1 LTSGIARRP
10 QPARRAIAAAL
21 AALAPALVL
30 GACDSGGSK
39 KTERTPEAP
48 PARAVTAPPAR
59 SFLEQL
65 IPPQGGVLASARV
78 PGQIRRLVARLP
90 LERKVAQ
97 LLLVGFEGSD
107 ASAPFFDRLRRMD
120 LGGVVI
126 QRRNYAGEASLTALT
141 DAVANAV
148 AGRAHQP
155 PFVVAPQ
162 EGGEFSAF
170 PDLPPPSAA
179 GELGNVADAASEA
192 RRAARTLKR
201 LGLNGVLA
209 PDADVGA
216 SAPDPLGPR
225 AYADDPVQV
234 SSYATA
240 VVAAYRRERML
251 SAPSHFP
258 GIGAAAQT
266 TDEGPTSVG
275 LSMRELERRDL
286 RPFRAVIRAGAP
298 AILVGHAAYAPDS
311 FVLPASLSRAIE
323 TNLLRGGLGFRGI
336 AITDDLQAGAIVA
349 GNTVAKAAVQA
360 VQAGADMV
368 WISGPEADWASA
380 YNALLAAVTT
390 RSIPLTRLNAAVTRI
405 VTVKRELG
413 LRVRRTPVTVPPT
426 VPPTAPAAPG
436 TTTPGTTPAAPA
448 PATTTP

>member
-1 LTSGIARRP
+1 LTQGIARRP
-10 QPARRAIAAAL
+10 HPARRAIAAAL
-21 AALAPALVL
+21 VAVGGALGLA
-30 GACDSGGSK
+30 ACDSGGDRPK
-39 KTERTPEAP
+39 PPVAP
-48 PARAVTAPPAR
+48 PAARPAHSPPPR
-59 SFLEQL
+59 SFLERL
-65 IPPQGGVLASARV
+65 IPPEGGVLPSART

-97 LLLVGFEGSD
+97 LLMVGFDGQD
-107 ASAPFFDRLRRMD
+107 ASAPFFATLGRLD

-126 QRRNYAGEASLTALT
+126 QRRNYTGEAALTALT

-148 AGRAHQP
+148 AGRGHEP

-170 PDLPPPSAA
+170 PDLPPKLAPGDYENLTDAA
-179 GELGNVADAASEA
+179 ADAA
-192 RRAARTLKR
+192 RAARTLKR

-225 AYADDPVQV
+225 SYSDDPAEV
-234 SSYATA
+234 SRYAVA
-240 VVAAYRRERML
+240 VVAAYRRARML

-275 LSMRELERRDL
+275 LSMRELQRRDV
-286 RPFRAVIRAGAP
+286 RPFRAAIRSGAP
-298 AILVGHAAYAPDS
+298 AVVVSHASYAPDD
-311 FVLPASLSRAIE
+311 FVLPASLSKAIV

-349 GNTVAKAAVQA
+349 GNSVARAAVQA
-360 VQAGADMV
+360 VQSGADMV
-368 WISGPEADWASA
+368 WISSPEPDWRGA
-380 YNALLAAVTT
+380 YDALLAAV
-390 RSIPLTRLNAAVTRI
+390 RSRAIPLTRLNAAVTRI

-413 LRVRRTPVTVPPT
+413 LRTRRRPVVAVPAVPPSAPAT
-426 VPPTAPAAPG
+426 PAPGTAPAAPAPT
-436 TTTPGTTPAAPA
+436 TTTP
-448 PATTTP
+448 